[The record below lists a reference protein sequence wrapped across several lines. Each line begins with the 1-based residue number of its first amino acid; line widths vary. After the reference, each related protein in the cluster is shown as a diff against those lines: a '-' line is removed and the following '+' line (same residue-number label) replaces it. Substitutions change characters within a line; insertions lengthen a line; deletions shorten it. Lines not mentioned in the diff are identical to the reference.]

1 MKIDEVEL
9 ARKLSITAVT
19 KKVQPAIISSAKP
32 LERIYILERDSK
44 MVYMYDVIKQLLT
57 KRSVNIPNKF
67 EHNFQYV
74 QTESNRLFLIG
85 GGDITRQAESLKKC
99 YEIIDNDEQMLDCIS
114 RDDLKYGRHGHSICV
129 LKDKFLI
136 VTGSRVDQ
144 DEAFNK
150 CEQYN
155 IDLDLWYDMPPL
167 NVGRHYHASC
177 TFSDRFVYVFC
188 GIAHAGK
195 KYCNSIEQYDN

>member
-1 MKIDEVEL
+1 
-9 ARKLSITAVT
+9 
-19 KKVQPAIISSAKP
+19 
-32 LERIYILERDSK
+32 
-44 MVYMYDVIKQLLT
+44 MVYTYDVAKKTLI

-85 GGDITRQAESLKKC
+85 GGDITKNSPTLNKC
-99 YEIIDNDEQMLDCIS
+99 YEIIDNGEQVLDCIS
-114 RDDLKYGRHGHSICV
+114 RDDLKFGRHGHAICV

-150 CEQYN
+150 CE
-155 IDLDLWYDMPPL
+155 
-167 NVGRHYHASC
+167 
-177 TFSDRFVYVFC
+177 
-188 GIAHAGK
+188 
-195 KYCNSIEQYDN
+195 